1 MPSFLIWGGRNM
13 TLTDV
18 WRSRIESWQ
27 GNDLTQAE
35 YCRQQT
41 INIKTFA
48 ARLSEY
54 RHQQKADQ
62 AVLIPIIVD
71 EAAKPAPE
79 KIILHCSKGHRL
91 ELPGTVSLA
100 WLSDLLR
107 RLA

>member
-1 MPSFLIWGGRNM
+1 MA
-13 TLTDV
+13 LTDV
-18 WRSRIESWQ
+18 WRGRIEGWQ
-27 GNDLTQAE
+27 GSHLTQAE
-35 YCRQQT
+35 YCRQQS

-62 AVLIPIIVD
+62 ALLIPIVVN

-79 KIILHCSKGHRL
+79 KIILHCPKGHRL
-91 ELPGTVSLA
+91 ELPGTVSVA

>member
-1 MPSFLIWGGRNM
+1 MKEAWQAH
-13 TLTDV
+13 
-18 WRSRIESWQ
+18 IESWQ
-27 GNDLTQAE
+27 GSGLTQAE
-35 YCRQQT
+35 YCRQQN

-54 RHQQKADQ
+54 RHQQKTGQ
-62 AVLIPIIVD
+62 AVLIPIVVD
-71 EAAKPAPE
+71 EVAKPVPE

-91 ELPGTVSLA
+91 ELPGTVSVA

>member
-1 MPSFLIWGGRNM
+1 MAMKEAWQAH
-13 TLTDV
+13 
-18 WRSRIESWQ
+18 IESWQ
-27 GNDLTQAE
+27 GSDLTQAE
-35 YCRQQT
+35 YCRQHS

-71 EAAKPAPE
+71 EVAKPAPE

-91 ELPGTVSLA
+91 ELPGTVSVA